1 MSFYLFEHDILF
13 FQRFLKSQELYLG
26 DLDGFWG
33 PKTETAANA
42 FDRESKEI
50 RAEFSEFDVRTE
62 RNIMSLNFAAQRE
75 ARQFMRRLRDAG
87 IRAKIISGTR
97 TYEEQNKLYKKGRW
111 GNPGPKVTYAR
122 GGRSKHNFGI
132 AWDIGIFTASGAYVT
147 ETPPYQDAAA
157 VGLIDA
163 IEWGG
168 DWQNFVDMPHYQLN
182 LGMSVTEVR
191 DRFEAGQSLTRLA

>member
-1 MSFYLFEHDILF
+1 MSFYLFENDILF
-13 FQRFLKSQELYLG
+13 FQRFLKSQGLYLG

-33 PKTETAANA
+33 PKTEKAATE

-50 RAEFSEFDVRTE
+50 RAQFSEFDVRSE

-75 ARQFMRRLRDAG
+75 ARQFMGRLRDGG

-97 TYEEQNKLYKKGRW
+97 TYDEQNKLYKKGRW

-132 AWDIGIFTASGAYVT
+132 AWDIGIFTASGEYVT
-147 ETPPYQDAAA
+147 ENPPYQDAAA
-157 VGLIDA
+157 VGLIDT

-168 DWQNFVDMPHYQLN
+168 NWQNFVDMPHYQLN
-182 LGMSVTEVR
+182 LGISVTEVR
-191 DRFEAGQSLTRLA
+191 ERFEAGKSLIRFA